1 MHDLRASV
9 RQTDGDVGAVRADVH
24 AVLADGVAAQAA
36 LALAAGLAR
45 CAQDALA
52 GDSLGLCGM
61 DRSRAAQRITG
72 SIDAGNVRA
81 EGRTALRAERD
92 AVVRKHL
99 LLDLLADCGDH
110 EVARQLDRL
119 AGRNRAAASGG
130 IRLAEAHLLT
140 RQDAVFLL
148 DGRGQLE
155 EVHAILHG
163 KLQLLRIGGHKA
175 ARSAVDER
183 HGRRAAALCHA
194 GSIHGGVA
202 AADDGDMAERLVRT
216 GLALL
221 HPADDTAD
229 VAGDVQLA
237 GLPCAGGI
245 ENVGIAHFVQ
255 LFDGGSLGIQADL
268 CAVGLHK
275 GDIAVNGLVRDA
287 ERRDDMADDAAELA
301 GALEDGAG
309 HACTAEE
316 VGRSNAGR
324 AAADDGSALAGNGS
338 RADDGCHSGIDA
350 LLGRQQL
357 GSADQD
363 GILIEIAGALAH
375 AAVRAD
381 RAGDER
387 QGVALRDEGQRLV
400 IQALAAQLEIL
411 GDVLC
416 DGAAAAAGGGVAIEP
431 GHLFL
436 GLARGQRLDRLAVVR
451 IRAAGG

>member
-1 MHDLRASV
+1 
-9 RQTDGDVGAVRADVH
+9 
-24 AVLADGVAAQAA
+24 
-36 LALAAGLAR
+36 
-45 CAQDALA
+45 
-52 GDSLGLCGM
+52 
-61 DRSRAAQRITG
+61 
-72 SIDAGNVRA
+72 
-81 EGRTALRAERD
+81 
-92 AVVRKHL
+92 
-99 LLDLLADCGDH
+99 
-110 EVARQLDRL
+110 
-119 AGRNRAAASGG
+119 
-130 IRLAEAHLLT
+130 
-140 RQDAVFLL
+140 
-148 DGRGQLE
+148 
-155 EVHAILHG
+155 
-163 KLQLLRIGGHKA
+163 
-175 ARSAVDER
+175 
-183 HGRRAAALCHA
+183 
-194 GSIHGGVA
+194 
-202 AADDGDMAERLVRT
+202 MAERLVRT

-245 ENVGIAHFVQ
+245 ENVGIAHLVQ

-309 HACTAEE
+309 YACAAEE

-357 GSADQD
+357 GCTDLD
-363 GILIEIAGALAH
+363 RIFIEVAGALAH

-411 GDVLC
+411 GDVLR

-431 GHLFL
+431 GYLFL
-436 GLARGQRLDRLAVVR
+436 GLARGQRLDGLAVVR
-451 IRAAGG
+451 VRAAGGGQGRNGLSVRAVERAERHAGSLFGHLGQAVVAARLQNGRGDGDGPDPGRQQLVAVEEVCAARERDLHLTAELRGDAAAHFDGQREQGAAGHVHLVVRQLAARRVDRERVRQLQAELQLLAVRQRLQALKHRDGVLPLQILIEMVIVEDDVIIAH